1 VVKAQEEWKFD
12 EIGRTQ
18 FLLNLENI
26 QFLETQRKLNN
37 RKPLST
43 VNFLFAV
50 NRLIPPT
57 TTF

>member
-1 VVKAQEEWKFD
+1 MVKAQEEWKFD

-43 VNFLFAV
+43 VNFLFAFT
-50 NRLIPPT
+50 RLIPPT